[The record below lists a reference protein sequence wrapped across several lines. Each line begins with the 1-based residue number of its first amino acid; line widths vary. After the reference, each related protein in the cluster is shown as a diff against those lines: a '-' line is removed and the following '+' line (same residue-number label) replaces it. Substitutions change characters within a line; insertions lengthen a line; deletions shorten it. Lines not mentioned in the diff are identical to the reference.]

1 MKNAIKKTL
10 GSGQCCM
17 LNWSPFIEKD
27 TVPHAQYI
35 MTAAIDLLLAVFYRH
50 EFLKKSWKKS
60 KQNENLN
67 SKGKEDTTHCYY
79 CKLLFSALDI

>member
-10 GSGQCCM
+10 GSGQCCL

-35 MTAAIDLLLAVFYRH
+35 MTAAVDLLVISS
-50 EFLKKSWKKS
+50 FL
-60 KQNENLN
+60 QTRIP
-67 SKGKEDTTHCYY
+67 KEIMEE
-79 CKLLFSALDI
+79 K